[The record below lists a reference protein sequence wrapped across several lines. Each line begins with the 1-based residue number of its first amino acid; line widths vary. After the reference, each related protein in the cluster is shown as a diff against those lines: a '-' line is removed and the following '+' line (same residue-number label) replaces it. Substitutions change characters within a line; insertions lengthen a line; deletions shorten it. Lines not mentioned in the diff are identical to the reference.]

1 MRQSKKST
9 RLFFQKC
16 AWLTLGLAVL
26 SPLMNPVAIDAKT
39 NGIGQAIPILFKEA
53 HFFSTSALYKAFSP
67 DQSATITETVPT
79 AATPLLTPSGIWS
92 ADIEGDEICFH
103 FDHSDRRRNNYWMQ
117 TRCFPRSVFGKLP
130 TGQDG
135 IFTLER
141 EAGTIEFRGKFEG
154 NEGLGRHTFTPKA
167 SFTQYMSGQGYSGL
181 KDQTVFSLFLLDFNK
196 DYLQY
201 LQQINMKPQ
210 GTSQLRKIA
219 YHGLP
224 FQEMKQT
231 MNEFAQ
237 LGYKNISLTE
247 FVDMQFHNV
256 SADYVRAMAKAGFT
270 NLTIR
275 ELKQASIH
283 SVDPAYVKDL
293 NSAGFRNL
301 TLKEVVQMAIH
312 NVDAQFVKE
321 LNQMGYKNLTPQEV
335 KNAAIHN
342 VSAAYVRDLKAA
354 GFDDLSLQE
363 VVQLAIHNVDSR
375 FVKELNGMGFKN
387 LSIQE
392 VRNAAIHNVSASYA
406 KELKSAGYDDLTLNE
421 IIQFAIHNVDSRF
434 VKDLADM
441 GYESVSA
448 NEIKNAAIHN
458 VSSRYI
464 KSLNG
469 LGFKDIP
476 LNQVIN
482 LKIHNVT
489 ADFIELAQSKGLTG
503 LSLDEYRNLKIHGLE
518 EKLRRTR
525 QE

>member
-16 AWLTLGLAVL
+16 AWLTLGLAL
-26 SPLMNPVAIDAKT
+26 FSPLMNPVAIDAKT

-53 HFFSTSALYKAFSP
+53 HFFSTSALYKAFSS
-67 DQSATITETVPT
+67 DQSTVITETVPT

-117 TRCFPRSVFGKLP
+117 TRCFPRSAFGQLP

-135 IFTLER
+135 TFTLER
-141 EAGTIEFRGKFEG
+141 EAGKIEFRGKFEG
-154 NEGLGRHTFTPKA
+154 NEGLGRHTFTPNT

-196 DYLQY
+196 EYLQY
-201 LQQINMKPQ
+201 LKQINMKPQ

-237 LGYKNISLTE
+237 LGYKNISLSE
-247 FVDMQFHNV
+247 FVDIQIHDV
-256 SADYVRAMAKAGFT
+256 SPDYVRAMAKAGFT
-270 NLTIR
+270 DLTIK

-283 SVDPAYVKDL
+283 DVDPAYVKDL
-293 NSAGFRNL
+293 NSAGFRDL
-301 TLKEVVQMAIH
+301 TLNEVVQMAIH
-312 NVDAQFVKE
+312 DVDAQFVKE
-321 LNQMGYKNLTPQEV
+321 LNQMGYKDLTPHEV
-335 KNAAIHN
+335 KNAAIHD
-342 VSAAYVRDLKAA
+342 VSASYVRDLKSA
-354 GFDDLSLQE
+354 GFDNLSLQE
-363 VVQLAIHNVDSR
+363 VVQLAIHDVDSR

-392 VRNAAIHNVSASYA
+392 VRNAAIHDVSASYA
-406 KELKSAGYDDLTLNE
+406 RELKSAGYADLSLNE
-421 IIQFAIHNVDSRF
+421 IIQFAIHDVDSRF
-434 VKDLADM
+434 VKDLANM
-441 GYESVSA
+441 GYEDVSA
-448 NEIKNAAIHN
+448 NEIKNAAIHD

-464 KSLNG
+464 KSLNE

-476 LNQVIN
+476 LHKVIN
-482 LKIHNVT
+482 LKIHDVT
-489 ADFIELAQSKGLTG
+489 ADFIKLAQSKGLTG